1 MLIYVIPIRIYK
13 EQVYNIQITS
23 YAMFCKHEI
32 RTLMDLF
39 FNQDV
44 TNSLFILLITKP
56 LGLVVCGLVWLQFKL
71 PDKCM
76 GHINKRK
83 KKTEQL

>member
-44 TNSLFILLITKP
+44 TNSLFILLIIKP
-56 LGLVVCGLVWLQFKL
+56 WLGCVWFGLALVQIAW
-71 PDKCM
+71 
-76 GHINKRK
+76 
-83 KKTEQL
+83 